1 MVAEISSFNSGS
13 YTHYQNQYDSVKKN
27 GNDEGSSID
36 TKFPKISEKEE
47 SNLQEQAR
55 DKHLKSRDQEVKT
68 HEQAHLNA
76 AGGLATSGASFSFTK
91 GADGTSYATGGEVGI
106 DTSPVNGDPAAT
118 IRKADVI
125 RRAALA
131 PASPSAQDQSV
142 ANKAAKMAAKAR
154 SELMQETQKMEEG
167 AVNLDKGAQ
176 INFSV

>member
-1 MVAEISSFNSGS
+1 MVAEISGFNSGGYS
-13 YTHYQNQYDSVKKN
+13 LYQNQYDSVKKT
-27 GNDEGSSID
+27 GNDEGNSVK
-36 TKFPKISEKEE
+36 TEFSETSKTEE
-47 SNLQEQAR
+47 SNLQEQAA

-68 HEQAHLNA
+68 HEQAHLSA

-91 GADGTSYATGGEVGI
+91 GADGASYATGGEVSI

-118 IRKADVI
+118 IRKADII

-142 ANKAAKMAAKAR
+142 ANKATKMAAKAR
-154 SELMQETQKMEEG
+154 SELMQETQKMG
-167 AVNLDKGAQ
+167 GVSAGLDKGSQ